1 MKLDKKLLAGGAGAI
16 EMKAQTKHAI
26 RKDKVSDKKGKMAL
40 AGVKIDYES
49 DVPVQDQIRDALT
62 KNSVRVIDLFK
73 SWDEDGD
80 GTVRQYGVP
89 THTQTL
95 TLSSNPNL
103 NPYPEPPSHPRPG
116 HQEGVPQGAAC
127 ARPRG
132 AEE

>member
-1 MKLDKKLLAGGAGAI
+1 VKLDKKLLAGGAGAI

-80 GTVRQYGVP
+80 GTVRQYAVP
-89 THTQTL
+89 TQTQTL
-95 TLSSNPNL
+95 TLASI
-103 NPYPEPPSHPRPG
+103 RP
-116 HQEGVPQGAAC
+116 
-127 ARPRG
+127 
-132 AEE
+132 